1 MTPCMRIAS
10 RVSLSPSLPL
20 SVQPWLTLVQPLAV
34 LRPTHGRL
42 FHASL
47 IAAQSAAA
55 AATVSSADPGRPRSP
70 TEPISRAPEQQQ
82 QRRPQTLTDR
92 IALKFRDYIPNTTET
107 YVAYDV
113 TRTLYAECAAQAAY
127 TDGEEF
133 TPSAQF
139 WYRTCARPPTFQ
151 AWSQVTMLHMWMIAA
166 RLRALDRSRVK
177 VWQQH
182 FIDHF
187 FYDAEDAMLKRY
199 AVKRAGERAGYVKDL
214 YHQYR
219 GMTAAFD
226 EALVRGDAV
235 LATALWRNVF
245 NASDDVD
252 VHALALVTSH
262 VRRCLSR
269 LGAVGDDVVLGGR
282 VAFGLPLEEKAV
294 VNQHSR
300 FLGRHPS

>member
-1 MTPCMRIAS
+1 MQLRLTP
-10 RVSLSPSLPL
+10 
-20 SVQPWLTLVQPLAV
+20 VQPV
-34 LRPTHGRL
+34 LRPAHSRL
-42 FHASL
+42 FHTSS
-47 IAAQSAAA
+47 ITAQSTAASTA
-55 AATVSSADPGRPRSP
+55 VSPAQ
-70 TEPISRAPEQQQ
+70 PIPRAPEQPQQ
-82 QRRPQTLTDR
+82 QRRPPRTPPQTLTDR

-139 WYRTCARPPTFQ
+139 WYQTCARPPTFQ

-219 GMTAAFD
+219 GMMAAFD
-226 EALVRGDAV
+226 EGLVRGDAV

-269 LGAVGDDVVLGGR
+269 LGAIGDDVVLSGR
-282 VAFGLPLEEKAV
+282 VAFGLPLEEKTV
-294 VNQHSR
+294 VNERSR
-300 FLGRHPS
+300 FLGRHPSRAE